1 MFFDA
6 FPRFYETSETSAHR
20 GRLNLRYE
28 AIFAANRDVFA
39 GTRVLDIASHDG
51 RWSLAALKTG
61 AAQVIGIEAR
71 GELVRA
77 AEENLALYA
86 GGDGGH
92 TFIEGDIFEVLARQK
107 LAVDVVLCLGFLDHT
122 LRYNELMSRIR
133 EIGPSYLIIDTKV
146 VPRARKP
153 VVQLRINEAAA
164 RQAAAVADSYSY
176 DNRTLVGKPSL
187 SALKLIVETY
197 GFEIE
202 GFSDWDSLIQDYP
215 GTSHV
220 GDYATGQRVTAR
232 CVSKV

>member
-6 FPRFYETSETSAHR
+6 FPRFYETSETSAYR

-39 GTRVLDIASHDG
+39 GARVLDIASHDG

-61 AAQVIGIEAR
+61 AAEVIGIEAR
-71 GELVRA
+71 GELVLA
-77 AEENLALYA
+77 AQENLALYA

-92 TFIEGDIFEVLARQK
+92 AFIEGDIFDVLARQK
-107 LAVDVVLCLGFLDHT
+107 LAVDVVLCLGFLYHT

-146 VPRARKP
+146 VPRAKKP
-153 VVQLRINEAAA
+153 VVHLRINEAAA

-197 GFEIE
+197 GFEME
-202 GFSDWDSLIQDYP
+202 GFSDWDSLIRDNP
-215 GTSHV
+215 GASHV

>member
-107 LAVDVVLCLGFLDHT
+107 LAVDVVLCLGFLYHT

-215 GTSHV
+215 GASHV

>member
-1 MFFDA
+1 
-6 FPRFYETSETSAHR
+6 
-20 GRLNLRYE
+20 LNLRYE

-39 GTRVLDIASHDG
+39 GARVLDIASHDG

-61 AAQVIGIEAR
+61 AAEVIGIEAR

-77 AEENLALYA
+77 AQENLALYA
-86 GGDGGH
+86 ADAGGH

-107 LAVDVVLCLGFLDHT
+107 LAVDIVLCLGFLYHT

-146 VPRARKP
+146 VPRAKKP
-153 VVQLRINEAAA
+153 VVHLRINEAAA

-176 DNRTLVGKPSL
+176 DDRTLVGKPSL

-202 GFSDWDSLIQDYP
+202 GFSDWDSLIRDNP
-215 GTSHV
+215 GASHV